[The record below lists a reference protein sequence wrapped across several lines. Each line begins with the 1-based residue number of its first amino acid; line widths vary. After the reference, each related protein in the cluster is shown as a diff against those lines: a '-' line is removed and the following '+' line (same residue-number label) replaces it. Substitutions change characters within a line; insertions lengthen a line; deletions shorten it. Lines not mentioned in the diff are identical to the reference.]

1 MCKNCDDCYW
11 RSEVNED
18 YCFATQNKITNEGCD
33 NYKSSSD
40 MCDDMKNK
48 WERYKRERFDMKE
61 NKELKDLLTTGTI
74 VEIHSNL
81 EEEYKCF
88 GVVMGDVIL
97 YDIGFDLVDSMIK
110 STESKNNHYYISKI
124 YSPNKKCH
132 KLKDLLDNSNSDIIW
147 ERNNKPNRLTR
158 EEFAK
163 LPLGT
168 KIIGVNEDKNME
180 ELEFMKIKDYF
191 DYFLDNAVL
200 CLSDYK
206 TYEFF
211 GIDSVAYYLKEE
223 YEEYKKRI
231 DK

>member
-1 MCKNCDDCYW
+1 
-11 RSEVNED
+11 
-18 YCFATQNKITNEGCD
+18 
-33 NYKSSSD
+33 
-40 MCDDMKNK
+40 
-48 WERYKRERFDMKE
+48 MKE
-61 NKELKDLLTTGTI
+61 NKELKDLLTNGVI
-74 VEIHSNL
+74 VEVINKT
-81 EEEYKCF
+81 EEEDIKYT
-88 GVVMGDVIL
+88 GVVMGDRIL
-97 YDIGFDLVDSMIK
+97 YDYGFDLVDSVIK
-110 STESKNNHYYISKI
+110 LTKDENDYYINKI
-124 YSPNKKCH
+124 YSPNKKCC
-132 KLKDLLDNSNSDIIW
+132 KLKGLLDNSNSDIIW

-223 YEEYKKRI
+223 YEEYKKELTNN
-231 DK
+231 

>member
-1 MCKNCDDCYW
+1 
-11 RSEVNED
+11 
-18 YCFATQNKITNEGCD
+18 
-33 NYKSSSD
+33 
-40 MCDDMKNK
+40 
-48 WERYKRERFDMKE
+48 MKE

-81 EEEYKCF
+81 EEEEYKCF

-147 ERNNKPNRLTR
+147 EREKKPNRLTR
-158 EEFAK
+158 EGFAK
-163 LPLGT
+163 LPVGI
-168 KIIGVNEDKNME
+168 KIIGIQEGIDME
-180 ELEFMKIKDYF
+180 ELEFIKIKNCYEIDM
-191 DYFLDNAVL
+191 LL

-206 TYEFF
+206 TYSFASTC
-211 GIDSVAYYLKEE
+211 DYYYAKEE
-223 YEEYKKRI
+223 YEKYKKELTNN
-231 DK
+231 

>member
-1 MCKNCDDCYW
+1 
-11 RSEVNED
+11 
-18 YCFATQNKITNEGCD
+18 
-33 NYKSSSD
+33 
-40 MCDDMKNK
+40 
-48 WERYKRERFDMKE
+48 MKE
-61 NKELKDLLTTGTI
+61 NKELKDLLTTGVI
-74 VEIHSNL
+74 VEVCDVTKKYI
-81 EEEYKCF
+81 
-88 GVVMGDVIL
+88 GVVMGDIIL
-97 YDIGFDLVDSMIK
+97 YDNGYDLVNSVIK
-110 STESKNNHYYISKI
+110 LTKEEDNYYINKI
-124 YSPNKKCH
+124 YSPNKKCY
-132 KLKDLLDNSNSDIIW
+132 KLKGLLDNSNSDIIW

-158 EEFAK
+158 EEFVK

-223 YEEYKKRI
+223 YEEYKKELTNN
-231 DK
+231 